1 MTDTYGPL
9 WLLLGFAGL
18 LVAWFAG
25 QPRLAHW
32 LRTRRQA
39 EPFPAAWRRILRRR
53 VPLLHRMPADLQLQL
68 KKHIQVFLAEK
79 AFVGCQGQV
88 IDDDVRVTIAAQAC
102 LLLLNR
108 PTDYF
113 PNLRQILVYPGAFEV
128 ERDEVDAAGVVH
140 TQRDARA
147 GESWDQGQVLLSWDD
162 VRRGAAVPHDGW
174 NVVIHEFA
182 HQLDAETGHS
192 NGAPELATSRQ
203 YKQWSQVMQSH
214 YDALQAQLQRGET
227 TFLDP
232 YAATAPAEFF
242 AVISETFFEMPMGLQ
257 RAHPALYAE
266 LQAFYR
272 VDPALW

>member
-9 WLLLGFAGL
+9 WLLLGTACL

-25 QPRLAHW
+25 QPRLANW

-39 EPFPAAWRRILRRR
+39 EPFPAEWRRILRRR
-53 VPLLHRMPADLQLQL
+53 VPLLHRMPVDLQLQL

-79 AFVGCQGQV
+79 TFVGCQGQV

-108 PTDYF
+108 PTGYF
-113 PNLRQILVYPGAFEV
+113 PNLRQILVYPGAFAV
-128 ERDEVDAAGVVH
+128 EHDEVDAAGVVH
-140 TQRDARA
+140 TRRDARA
-147 GESWDQGQVLLSWDD
+147 GESWDSGQVLLSWDD

-174 NVVIHEFA
+174 NEVIHEFA
-182 HQLDAETGHS
+182 HQLDAENGRS
-192 NGAPELATSRQ
+192 NGAPELATTRQ
-203 YKQWSQVMQSH
+203 YKQWSQVMQTH
-214 YDALQAQLQRGET
+214 YDALQAQLRRGED

-242 AVISETFFEMPMGLQ
+242 AVLSETFFEQPIGLQ

-266 LQAFYR
+266 LQAFYK